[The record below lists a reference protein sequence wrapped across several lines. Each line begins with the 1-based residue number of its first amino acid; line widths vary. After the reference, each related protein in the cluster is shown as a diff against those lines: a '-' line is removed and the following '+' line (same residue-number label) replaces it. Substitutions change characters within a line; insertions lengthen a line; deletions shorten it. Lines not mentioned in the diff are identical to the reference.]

1 MLAASLT
8 AERSLSVV
16 RCMKTYV
23 TSTMKNDRLYLP
35 LDWCIFTEIL
45 NTKNRFW
52 KSLRNSCLSV
62 IKIVLDSMLYETLK
76 WPQIASF
83 CISSKKIIQAG
94 GRPRPIPVQNY
105 GVHFIKPQLRPWW
118 TSLTTSKLR
127 IFAMV
132 FSIFLF
138 FKALLINEGESGRN
152 DPVPKESGWIN
163 PTVGGHY

>member
-23 TSTMKNDRLYLP
+23 TSTMKNDRLYLL

-62 IKIVLDSMLYETLK
+62 IKIMLDSMLYETLK

-83 CISSKKIIQAG
+83 CISSKKKIRRGADPDPFPFKIMACTLLSLSYAPDEQALQH
-94 GRPRPIPVQNY
+94 PNY
-105 GVHFIKPQLRPWW
+105 EYLQLYYLYFI
-118 TSLTTSKLR
+118 
-127 IFAMV
+127 F
-132 FSIFLF
+132 
-138 FKALLINEGESGRN
+138 
-152 DPVPKESGWIN
+152 
-163 PTVGGHY
+163 